1 MAVTTVD
8 TLLVR
13 IEADLKDVNR
23 DLKKLDQRLD
33 NTSKQAKKGFSV
45 IGTTVKAVL
54 GAVVVREAG
63 RATMALAEF
72 GSQVEEMQSMSG
84 AVFAEFT
91 DDVRRELEGFA
102 KAVGRSRFDL
112 EGMAASVQDT
122 FVPLGFARDE
132 AAKMSVALTRLAV
145 DVGSFKNE
153 QDPAVM
159 QAFTSALVGNH
170 EAVRRFGIVITEGSL
185 KQELFRMGI
194 TKNIDEVT
202 NQEKVQA
209 RLNLIYA
216 GTTDAQGD
224 AARTAN
230 SYANRVK
237 GLSGSFD
244 ELKFNLSENLM
255 PVFTEVVIFFDEL
268 TKGINRAGER
278 LGIFAD
284 QTEKTFDDIIIA
296 RYGMSMSQLIDT
308 IDELRE
314 AGFSLSRIFDEELY
328 KKGLIVTAPSF
339 DPNAVFKFDNASK
352 DLEETI
358 ADLRIELTELEQ
370 IQRGATE
377 ADIEAQRVANEHT
390 DANLYQIKTYRD
402 LLESIAS
409 IKKEIE
415 DKATADEKAKTEAE
429 SFTETIRKLSEANNL
444 LAMELRGVTDA
455 ELIAS
460 KIIAELSGLT
470 AEQEKQIRDLVETQV
485 AYNTALDEQESSAQK
500 ASDAEKERQQALQD
514 TQDTIKDLTAQANL
528 LRAERDGATEAE
540 LEATKVLA
548 GLTEVRE
555 QDKQEIIDL
564 IEFNAK
570 LRKQIDETN
579 DTIDN
584 AEKFIDG
591 LTTETEKLEQ
601 IQQDLN
607 DAYLM
612 GKISLE
618 EYKEAQEEVEAQMRA
633 LDPMFA
639 TMISALESMS
649 KSVSDEFAEMLM
661 SGKLNLES
669 LQDIFRNFV
678 KVMISK
684 AIELAIINRIINA
697 AFGLT
702 GSNALQTIPIGG
714 GAAGGGAI
722 SGPRIVG
729 ERGPELFIPSST
741 GTIKNNM
748 DTKNILGG
756 SGGSVVNQTINIE
769 TGVSQTVRA
778 EIMTMMPMIKQTT
791 MQAVAD
797 SKRRGGQI
805 ASAFGT

>member
-1 MAVTTVD
+1 MAATTVD

-23 DLKKLDQRLD
+23 DLKKLDKRLE

-45 IGTTVKAVL
+45 IGNSVKAVL

-91 DDVRRELEGFA
+91 EDVRRELAGFG

-112 EGMAASVQDT
+112 EAMAASVQDT

-132 AAKMSVALTRLAV
+132 AAEMSVALTRLAV

-194 TKNIDEVT
+194 TKNIDEVS

-224 AARTAN
+224 AAKTAG
-230 SYANRVK
+230 SFANRVK
-237 GLSGSFD
+237 ALSGSFD

-255 PVFTEVVIFFDEL
+255 PAFTGVVVFFDDL
-268 TKGINRAGER
+268 VKGINRAGEAM
-278 LGIFAD
+278 GIFAD
-284 QTEKTFDDIIIA
+284 TTQRTLDDSVIA
-296 RYGMSMSQLIDT
+296 NFGMSL
-308 IDELRE
+308 DELLDIVVDLRD
-314 AGFSLSRIFDEELY
+314 AGFSLKEIFDDELFA
-328 KKGLIVTAPSF
+328 KGLVLTAPAF
-339 DPNAVFKFDNASK
+339 NPDAVFKFDSASK
-352 DLEETI
+352 DLKVTI
-358 ADLRIELTELEQ
+358 AELKDELLFLKMA
-370 IQRGATE
+370 QRGSTE
-377 ADIEAQRVANEHT
+377 AEIQALKMAAEHQ
-390 DANLYQIKTYRD
+390 DANVQQLNTYRD
-402 LLESIAS
+402 LLEAIAS
-409 IKKEIE
+409 IEKEME
-415 DKATADEKAKTEAE
+415 DKAEADEKAQSNADA
-429 SFTETIRKLSEANNL
+429 FTDTINKLKEANNL
-444 LAMELRGVTDA
+444 LSMELRGVTDA

-460 KIIAELSGLT
+460 GIISQLTGLT
-470 AEQEKQIRDLVETQV
+470 AQQEQQIRDLVEAQV
-485 AYNTALDEQESSAQK
+485 SYNTALDEQESA
-500 ASDAEKERQQALQD
+500 AERAVDAEKERQKGLQD
-514 TQDTIKDLTAQANL
+514 TKDTIADLTAQANL

-540 LEATKVLA
+540 LEATQVLA
-548 GLTEVRE
+548 GLTQARE
-555 QDKQEIIDL
+555 EDKQEIASL
-564 IEFNAK
+564 IEFNQN
-570 LRKQIDETN
+570 LRNQIDETN
-579 DTIDN
+579 ATIDR
-584 AEKFIDG
+584 AKSFVDG
-591 LTTETEKLEQ
+591 LATEEEKLKQ

-607 DAYLM
+607 DAYLL

-618 EYKEAQEEVEAQMRA
+618 EYQEGMKEVEGQMKA
-633 LDPMFA
+633 LDPLFA
-639 TMISALESMS
+639 TMLSALESMS
-649 KSVSDEFAEMLM
+649 KSVSDEFADMLM

-684 AIELAIINRIINA
+684 AIELAVVNRIINA
-697 AFGLT
+697 AFGLSGT
-702 GSNALQTIPIGG
+702 SNALPTIG

-722 SGPRIVG
+722 SRPTIVG

-748 DTKNILGG
+748 DTNNILGG

-778 EIMTMMPMIKQTT
+778 EIMTMMPMIKQST
-791 MQAVAD
+791 MQAVSD

>member
-23 DLKKLDQRLD
+23 DLKKLDQRLE

>member
-23 DLKKLDQRLD
+23 DLKKLDQRLE

-91 DDVRRELEGFA
+91 DDVRRELEGFG

-112 EGMAASVQDT
+112 EAMAASVQDT

-132 AAKMSVALTRLAV
+132 AAQMSVALTRLAV

-170 EAVRRFGIVITEGSL
+170 EAVRRFGIVITEASL

-230 SYANRVK
+230 SFANRVK
-237 GLSGSFD
+237 ALSGSFD

-268 TKGINRAGER
+268 VKGINRAGQQ

-284 QTEKTFDDIIIA
+284 QSEKTFDDMVIA
-296 RYGMSMSQLIDT
+296 TYGMSMQELLKT
-308 IDELRE
+308 VEELRD
-314 AGFSLSRIFDEELY
+314 AGFSVSRIFDEELF
-328 KKGLIVTAPSF
+328 KKGLNVTGVTF
-339 DPNAVFKFDNASK
+339 DADAVFKYDSASK
-352 DLEETI
+352 DLTTSI
-358 ADLRIELTELEQ
+358 AELRNELRFLEMAQ
-370 IQRGATE
+370 NGRTE
-377 ADIEAQRVANEHT
+377 AEIQALKMADEHQ
-390 DANLYQIKTYRD
+390 DANVKQLNQYRD
-402 LLESIAS
+402 LLEQIEA
-409 IKKEIE
+409 IKKAM
-415 DKATADEKAKTEAE
+415 DAKAEADEKAKANADA
-429 SFTETIRKLSEANNL
+429 FTDTIAKLTEANNL
-444 LAMELRGVTDA
+444 LSMELRGVTDA
-455 ELIAS
+455 E
-460 KIIAELSGLT
+460 IIATQIISQLTGLT
-470 AEQEKQIRDLVETQV
+470 AEQEQQIRDLVEAQV
-485 AYNTALDEQESSAQK
+485 AYSAALDEQELAAQK
-500 ASDAEKERQQALQD
+500 VADAEKERQRGLQD
-514 TQDTIKDLTAQANL
+514 TQDTIADLTAQANL

-540 LEATKVLA
+540 LEATRVLA
-548 GLTEVRE
+548 GLTEARE
-555 QDKQEIIDL
+555 QDKEEIASL
-564 IEFNAK
+564 IEFNQN
-570 LRKQIDETN
+570 LRDQIDETN
-579 DTIDN
+579 ATIDR
-584 AEKFIDG
+584 AKSFVDG
-591 LTTETEKLEQ
+591 LATEEEKLKQ
-601 IQQDLN
+601 IQQELN
-607 DAYLM
+607 EAYLM
-612 GKISLE
+612 GAISLE
-618 EYKEAQEEVEAQMRA
+618 EYQAAMKEVEGQMEA

-639 TMISALESMS
+639 TMLSALETVS

-684 AIELAIINRIINA
+684 AIELAVINRIINA

-702 GSNALQTIPIGG
+702 GTSNALPTIGT
-714 GAAGGGAI
+714 AAGGGAI
-722 SGPRIVG
+722 SGPTIVG

-748 DTKNILGG
+748 DTQNILGG